1 MRNISEV
8 ILAQLYYV
16 QNSIISHILVIIMLY
31 YVFGQGGKRQAQDS
45 LFVMLLFSAL
55 SLLSLD
61 LCLNLLSGR
70 VYPGSRIVLS
80 LVAFFFYLLSPLPG
94 YFYFLYVDQLDK
106 RWEQIPEKFGL
117 LAAIPLLTNALFT
130 IVSLFN
136 GMIFSIDV
144 GSTYS
149 RGSHFYIIIV
159 INLLYFIGGQL
170 QSIRNLWI
178 KKNVQSFLNLLLP
191 TPIVAGAFVQVYI
204 EGVEVMLLAFAL
216 SLLMGFLYNQNTYA
230 NRDFLTSLY
239 NRSIGEEYLKYLYAN
254 KGKKKLI
261 GGMLMDVDGFKRV
274 NDEYGHDYGDKCLRY
289 FSQLLKDSF
298 SRSWLICR
306 YGGDEF
312 LLVRLLDSEH
322 EMDENILKFTKNL
335 EQFNKQGKLL
345 FPLGV
350 SIGKGVADEM
360 SCGDSESF
368 LKLLDDRMYQKKA
381 VHHTLSRSSSSTHP
395 IS

>member
-1 MRNISEV
+1 MYTVRNISEV
-8 ILAQLYYV
+8 ILGHLYYV

-230 NRDFLTSLY
+230 NRDFLTGLY
-239 NRSIGEEYLKYLYAN
+239 NRSIGEEYLNYLIQHKT
-254 KGKKKLI
+254 KGKII
-261 GGMLMDVDGFKRV
+261 GGILLDIDGFKQV
-274 NDEYGHDYGDKCLRY
+274 NDQYGHDQGDYCLRL
-289 FSQLLKDSF
+289 FSQVLRESF
-298 SRSWLICR
+298 SRKWLICR

-312 LLVRLLDSEH
+312 LLFRQIDSRS
-322 EMDENILKFTKNL
+322 EMDDAYLKFTK
-335 EQFNKQGKLL
+335 KLDQL
-345 FPLGV
+345 NEEGRLPFLLHASV
-350 SIGKGVADEM
+350 GKGVDAELLIG
-360 SCGDSESF
+360 SLPFF
-368 LKLLDDRMYQKKA
+368 LKLLDERMYQSKKQQGRMQLQLA
-381 VHHTLSRSSSSTHP
+381 RR
-395 IS
+395 